1 MVDVDSSRWTKRNV
15 WRRSSGELCVRP
27 GLRRVYAPESGR
39 AIVAVKVLDDANK
52 KKAATA

>member
-1 MVDVDSSRWTKRNV
+1 MTTIDSSRWTKRNV
-15 WRRSSGELCVRP
+15 WRRASGELCVRP